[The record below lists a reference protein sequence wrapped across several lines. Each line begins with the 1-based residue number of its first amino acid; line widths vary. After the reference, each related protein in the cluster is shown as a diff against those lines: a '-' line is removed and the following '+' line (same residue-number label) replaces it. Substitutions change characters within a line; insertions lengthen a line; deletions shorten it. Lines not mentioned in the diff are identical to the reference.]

1 MCVHVSVLHRC
12 THFTCLVCRTWYS
25 FYVNSIYMYHSM
37 INLHHNVY
45 CVNSK
50 LSNFIVQEST
60 GKNDIVITNTKPIWS
75 I

>member
-1 MCVHVSVLHRC
+1 MCMYLCCIGVRTLPVLI
-12 THFTCLVCRTWYS
+12 VCRTWYN

-37 INLHHNVY
+37 INLHLNVY